1 MNITNESKKFP
12 RYTPFLLTAS
22 LIYCIAMSPGT
33 ITCLFFVMSIAFLTI
48 AGTEEDRK
56 EALILLLAGLTMLS
70 ATMYY
75 GKTVDAHY
83 NKADG
88 FFLWDVI
95 KTRTIHSKFDTI
107 NFDITPEAKDANIT
121 DRMNNSKYWLDKNLL
136 ELRNKFEKLNPDM
149 DNEHAFNKVKK
160 EYINLLEAKRIKE
173 TEKTFIAVTVS
184 LNRFNPA
191 ICADYNSLE
200 FCAQLA
206 PLTIRQMDMKKTVDT
221 FTSIA
226 TRDMDDAEKAA
237 YTADMK
243 AKIDKA
249 LADKLDN
256 ALTRDELSTLFGIR
270 ANY

>member
-1 MNITNESKKFP
+1 MNITNDSKKFP

-22 LIYCIAMSPGT
+22 LIYCIAMSPGMM
-33 ITCLFFVMSIAFLTI
+33 TCLFFVASIVLLII
-48 AGTEEDRK
+48 AGTEDDRK
-56 EALILLLAGLTMLS
+56 ESLILLFAGLTMLS

-83 NKADG
+83 DTTNEV
-88 FFLWDVI
+88 FLWDVI
-95 KTRTIHSKFDTI
+95 QTRKIQFHQKFDV
-107 NFDITPEAKDANIT
+107 TPEAKDATIT

-160 EYINLLEAKRIKE
+160 EYIQLLETKRIKA
-173 TEKTFIAVTVS
+173 TEKKFIEVTVS

-191 ICADYNSLE
+191 ICADYNSPE

-206 PLTIRQMDMKKTVDT
+206 PLTIRQMEMKKNVDT
-221 FTSIA
+221 FMSIGTS
-226 TRDMDDAEKAA
+226 DMDDTEKAA